1 MVCGDSR
8 VILPYRF
15 IEKVG
20 YNEAPKTWDE
30 LSDAALKLSKRGKD
44 MYGFAIDP
52 NEQTTGFIFG
62 RQNGSPLFD
71 KDGTPVFNKNL
82 S

>member
-62 RQNGSPLFD
+62 RQNGSLFSI
-71 KDGTPVFNKNL
+71 KTVRQYSIKNL

>member
-1 MVCGDSR
+1 M
-8 VILPYRF
+8 
-15 IEKVG
+15 
-20 YNEAPKTWDE
+20 DE

-62 RQNGSPLFD
+62 RQNGSLFQ
-71 KDGTPVFNKNL
+71 
-82 S
+82 